1 MCWFSRFWGWFYKFG
16 ELFYII
22 KNRNALRHESPTYL
36 LCYFIKSITVLI
48 WILANVMHRGGEIQ
62 ITRDTSMDC
71 RNRCLKY
78 RPMTWTQPPLQL
90 TIFEEKSISITYKKR
105 GVFFLKPYLTMF
117 EKKVL
122 SVTNKW
128 FEFFNFWIPNIC
140 QGSKIQYKKFLPN
153 FYKFFILFVNMF
165 SMIPP
170 LERKL
175 NEI

>member
-1 MCWFSRFWGWFYKFG
+1 
-16 ELFYII
+16 
-22 KNRNALRHESPTYL
+22 
-36 LCYFIKSITVLI
+36 
-48 WILANVMHRGGEIQ
+48 
-62 ITRDTSMDC
+62 
-71 RNRCLKY
+71 
-78 RPMTWTQPPLQL
+78 
-90 TIFEEKSISITYKKR
+90 
-105 GVFFLKPYLTMF
+105 MF